1 MTSQEKIGLKI
12 KSLREE
18 KEMSQTALAERVGY
32 KDKTAI
38 AKVEAGKVDLPQS
51 KIVAFANALDTVP
64 AYFFDGIEY
73 QEPKT
78 IAAHLDTEDLT
89 EAELEDVASY
99 IEFIR
104 NKRK

>member
-1 MTSQEKIGLKI
+1 MTTQEIIGLKI
-12 KSLREE
+12 KALREQ
-18 KEMSQTALAERVGY
+18 KDISQATLAERVGY

-64 AYFFDGIEY
+64 AYFFNEFNV
-73 QEPKT
+73 QPKT
-78 IAAHLDTEDLT
+78 VAAHLDTEDLT
-89 EAELEDVASY
+89 EDELEDVASY